1 MDKENF
7 LICPICKTSLY
18 RKDRSL
24 ICEKNHSYDFAKS
37 GYINLLNP
45 GKMNNARAGD
55 SKEMISAR
63 TRFFESGCYEMI
75 RQTLCEIVSSLSPSV
90 VVDAGCG
97 EGYYTAKIGQEISG
111 ASVIGFDMSKFGCE
125 HGAKYCKNNGITN
138 TSFAVSNIFD
148 LPLLDGVAD
157 VIVNAFAPVAD
168 AEFSR
173 ILRMG
178 GYLIVVSAGEK
189 HLDGLKKVIY
199 DEVYL
204 NEPSEGEYPDF
215 DLVRRENISYSTTVY
230 GKDTIWSLFQMTP
243 YFHRTSL
250 TDKAKLEQVD
260 KVDTTVEVDFWIY
273 KKIPHKMV

>member
-7 LICPICKTSLY
+7 LICPICKTSLH

-97 EGYYTAKIGQEISG
+97 EGYYTAKI
-111 ASVIGFDMSKFGCE
+111 
-125 HGAKYCKNNGITN
+125 
-138 TSFAVSNIFD
+138 
-148 LPLLDGVAD
+148 
-157 VIVNAFAPVAD
+157 
-168 AEFSR
+168 
-173 ILRMG
+173 
-178 GYLIVVSAGEK
+178 
-189 HLDGLKKVIY
+189 
-199 DEVYL
+199 
-204 NEPSEGEYPDF
+204 
-215 DLVRRENISYSTTVY
+215 
-230 GKDTIWSLFQMTP
+230 
-243 YFHRTSL
+243 
-250 TDKAKLEQVD
+250 
-260 KVDTTVEVDFWIY
+260 
-273 KKIPHKMV
+273 